1 MDCLTTTP
9 FEALRQWLTMNVFK
23 TDESMF
29 LKYAIETTF
38 EDGSHQIVEETTKL
52 IPLNLGEIEWFD
64 KYDDNPDLCR
74 VKSINNAE
82 NENYVFEILELKK
95 AMKRVLSGP
104 LIVNSDYPCHV
115 DAPCE
120 ISKEI

>member
-1 MDCLTTTP
+1 MELTTP
-9 FEALRQWLTMNVFK
+9 FEAMRYWLTTNVFK

-29 LKYAIETTF
+29 LKYAIETTH

-52 IPLNLGEIEWFD
+52 ISLNLGEIEWFD
-64 KYDDNPDLCR
+64 KYDNNPALCR
-74 VKSINNAE
+74 VKTINNAD

-104 LIVNSDYPCHV
+104 LVVNSDIPCAV
-115 DAPCE
+115 DTSCE

>member
-1 MDCLTTTP
+1 MDSTTP
-9 FEALRQWLTMNVFK
+9 FEAMRYWLTMNVFK

-29 LKYAIETTF
+29 LKYAIETTH
-38 EDGSHQIVEETTKL
+38 EDGSHQIVEETSKL
-52 IPLNLGEIEWFD
+52 ISLNLGEIEWFD

-74 VKSINNAE
+74 VKTINNAD

-104 LIVNSDYPCHV
+104 LIVNSDYPFHV

>member
-1 MDCLTTTP
+1 MDSTTP
-9 FEALRQWLTMNVFK
+9 FEAMRYWLTSNVFK

-29 LKYAIETTF
+29 LKYAIETTN
-38 EDGSHQIVEETTKL
+38 EDGSHQIVEETSKL
-52 IPLNLGEIEWFD
+52 ISLNLGEIEWFD

-74 VKSINNAE
+74 VKTINNAD

-95 AMKRVLSGP
+95 AMKRDLSGP
-104 LIVNSDYPCHV
+104 LIVNSDIPCAV
-115 DAPCE
+115 DTSCE

>member
-1 MDCLTTTP
+1 MDSTTP
-9 FEALRQWLTMNVFK
+9 FEAMRYWLTTNVFK

-29 LKYAIETTF
+29 LKYAIETTN
-38 EDGSHQIVEETTKL
+38 EDGSHQIVEETSKL
-52 IPLNLGEIEWFD
+52 ISLNLGEIEWFD

-74 VKSINNAE
+74 VKTINNAE

-104 LIVNSDYPCHV
+104 LIVRS
-115 DAPCE
+115 DAPCTVDTSCE

>member
-1 MDCLTTTP
+1 MDSTTP
-9 FEALRQWLTMNVFK
+9 FEAMRYWLTTNVFK

-29 LKYAIETTF
+29 LKYAIETTN

-52 IPLNLGEIEWFD
+52 ISLNLGEIEWFD

-74 VKSINNAE
+74 VKTINNAD

-104 LIVNSDYPCHV
+104 LIVNSDYPCDV
-115 DAPCE
+115 DVPCE

>member
-1 MDCLTTTP
+1 MDSTTP
-9 FEALRQWLTMNVFK
+9 FEAMRYWLTTNVFK

-29 LKYAIETTF
+29 LKYAIETIN

-52 IPLNLGEIEWFD
+52 ISLNLGEIEWFD

-74 VKSINNAE
+74 VKTINNAD

-104 LIVNSDYPCHV
+104 IIIPSDIPCAV
-115 DAPCE
+115 DTSCE

>member
-1 MDCLTTTP
+1 MDSTTP
-9 FEALRQWLTMNVFK
+9 FEAMRYWLTTNVFK

-29 LKYAIETTF
+29 LKYAIETLN
-38 EDGSHQIVEETTKL
+38 EDGSRQIVEETTKL
-52 IPLNLGEIEWFD
+52 ISLNLGEIEWFD

-74 VKSINNAE
+74 VKTINNAD

-104 LIVNSDYPCHV
+104 IVVPSDIPCAV
-115 DAPCE
+115 DTSCE

>member
-1 MDCLTTTP
+1 MDSTTP
-9 FEALRQWLTMNVFK
+9 FEAMRYWLTTNVFK

-29 LKYAIETTF
+29 LKYAIETTN
-38 EDGSHQIVEETTKL
+38 EDGSHQIVEETSKL
-52 IPLNLGEIEWFD
+52 ISLNLGEIEWFD

-74 VKSINNAE
+74 VKTINNAD

-104 LIVNSDYPCHV
+104 LIVNSADIPCAV
-115 DAPCE
+115 DTSCE

>member
-1 MDCLTTTP
+1 MDSTTP
-9 FEALRQWLTMNVFK
+9 FEAMRYWLTTNVFK

-29 LKYAIETTF
+29 LKYAIETTH
-38 EDGSHQIVEETTKL
+38 EDGSHQIVEETSKL
-52 IPLNLGEIEWFD
+52 ISLNLGEIEWFD

-74 VKSINNAE
+74 VKTINNAD

-104 LIVNSDYPCHV
+104 LIVNSADIPCAV
-115 DAPCE
+115 DTSCE

>member
-1 MDCLTTTP
+1 MDSTTP
-9 FEALRQWLTMNVFK
+9 FEAMRYWLTTNVFK

-29 LKYAIETTF
+29 LKYAIETVF

-74 VKSINNAE
+74 VKTINNAD

-104 LIVNSDYPCHV
+104 IIVPSDIPCAV
-115 DAPCE
+115 DTSCE